1 MTDLPPPVGQP
12 VLPVVTNL
20 FTPFPAIVLGP
31 KFATE
36 LRLPVTGVLSDGHK
50 DINVWVFGEESR
62 ELRNRDMAVKWPKSP
77 LHSEVAVSKRVSD
90 FFGASLGE
98 LTLTLPRAISARF
111 LRAAVD
117 KLPSSL
123 EARVSPE
130 VLKLLNPGAERGY
143 WVLATTSSVAIPIRL
158 VPDRTKG
165 NLENPEL
172 RGGALL
178 RFFLDLGEKEPVQL
192 SPIQHVLNDRPT
204 RNQRTVRN
212 SFAHRKRE
220 RAQATT
226 AAVIRTKR
234 RVSYALETSLR
245 MLFGAPSVAVVS
257 HPASLGDDTEQIVR
271 LHPSLFSMLGISPG
285 DEIFV
290 DWGGRRTAAVAFE
303 FSPDS
308 SEHASGSTHT
318 GHLHA
323 LVSAQIRFDLG
334 MPRSSALEL
343 RRRVLPKVLDNINDA
358 FIPAVSVLIGM
369 ISLGLTGPEMVFSV
383 LFAVYLSLLKVRVP
397 KASPGQFV

>member
-1 MTDLPPPVGQP
+1 MTDLRPPARQP
-12 VLPVVTNL
+12 VLAVVSNL
-20 FTPFPAIVLGP
+20 LTPFPAVVLGP

-50 DINVWVFGEESR
+50 DINVWVFGEESP
-62 ELRNRDMAVKWPKSP
+62 ELRNRGMAVKWPKNP
-77 LHSEVAVSKRVSD
+77 LHNEIAVSRRVSD
-90 FFGASLGE
+90 FFGPSLGQM
-98 LTLTLPRAISARF
+98 TLTLPRAISANFR
-111 LRAAVD
+111 RAAVD

-123 EARVSPE
+123 EARVAPE
-130 VLKLLNPGAERGY
+130 VLKLFSPGAERGY
-143 WVLATTSSVAIPIRL
+143 WVLATTDSVAIPIRL
-158 VPDRTKG
+158 VPDSTKG

-172 RGGALL
+172 RAGALL
-178 RFFLDLGEKEPVQL
+178 RFFLDLGEKSQVQL
-192 SPIQHVLNDRPT
+192 SPIEHVLNDRPT
-204 RNQRTVRN
+204 RNQRIVRK
-212 SFAHRKRE
+212 SVAHGKRGH
-220 RAQATT
+220 AQAAT

-234 RVSYALETSLR
+234 RVSYALDTSLR

-290 DWGGRRTAAVAFE
+290 EWGGRRTVAVAFE

-308 SEHASGSTHT
+308 SMRASDSTHT
-318 GHLHA
+318 GHLQA

-343 RRRVLPKVLDNINDA
+343 RRRVVPKVLDNINDA

-397 KASPGQFV
+397 QASPGQFV

>member
-1 MTDLPPPVGQP
+1 MKTLPRPTGQP
-12 VLPVVTNL
+12 VVAVVTNL
-20 FTPFPAIVLGP
+20 LTPFPAIVLGP
-31 KFATE
+31 NFDTHI
-36 LRLPVTGVLSDGHK
+36 RLPVTGLLSDGHN
-50 DINVWVFGEESR
+50 DITVWVFGEESP
-62 ELRNRDMAVKWPKSP
+62 ELRDRGMAIKWPKKP
-77 LHSEVAVSKRVSD
+77 LHNEVAVSKRVSD
-90 FFGASLGE
+90 FFGESLGGVN
-98 LTLTLPRAISARF
+98 LTLPTAISVHFR
-111 LRAAVD
+111 RAAVD
-117 KLPSSL
+117 KLPTSL
-123 EARVSPE
+123 EARVSSE
-130 VLKLLNPGAERGY
+130 VFKLFKPGANRSY
-143 WVLATTSSVAIPIRL
+143 WVLATTQSVAIPIRL
-158 VPDRTKG
+158 VQDSTKG
-165 NLENPEL
+165 NLETPEL

-178 RFFLDLGEKEPVQL
+178 RFFLGLGTESQVQL
-192 SPIQHVLNDRPT
+192 SPIGHVLNDRPT

-212 SFAHRKRE
+212 SFARGKGE
-220 RAQATT
+220 GAQAVV

-234 RVSYALETSLR
+234 RVSSALERSLHL
-245 MLFGAPSVAVVS
+245 LFGAPSVAVVS

-290 DWGGRRTAAVAFE
+290 EWGGRRTAAVAFE

-308 SEHASGSTHT
+308 SANTNGSNHT
-318 GHLHA
+318 GHLQA

-369 ISLGLTGPEMVFSV
+369 ISLGLTGPELVFAV
-383 LFAVYLSLLKVRVP
+383 LSAVYLSLLKVRVP